1 MTREEA
7 IKIVRENMH
16 LSYDEGNIFE
26 ALETLVPELHESKD
40 EKIRKALIQEF
51 KEKVQKS
58 FEWKDGIPNNAV
70 LDWLEKQKEQKSLN
84 ISAASEWLKEH
95 VCGYMNSGYNEFHKC
110 VEYDGSIDK
119 ERLISDFEEAM
130 QKEQKPEVECDNE
143 TEVQKAY
150 REGKNAG
157 RKEVFDHPEYYGLQL
172 RRMYDYE
179 TGKRNPEWGK
189 EDIEEYRNEAKFNPK
204 PGDNFWVR
212 CKSRED
218 SGLWFEK
225 GDERPAYTIDDGMN
239 GIQYIV
245 CLDKDGK
252 GNAVS
257 YQNKESF
264 LETFEIIEKQ

>member
-51 KEKVQKS
+51 KKKVQKS

-70 LDWLEKQKEQKSLN
+70 LDWLEK
-84 ISAASEWLKEH
+84 
-95 VCGYMNSGYNEFHKC
+95 
-110 VEYDGSIDK
+110 
-119 ERLISDFEEAM
+119 

-204 PGDNFWVR
+204 PGDKFWVR

-225 GDERPAYTIDDGMN
+225 GDERPAYTIDDGRN

-245 CLDKDGK
+245 YLDKDGK

-264 LETFEIIEKQ
+264 LETFEIIGKR